1 MAMRVAGSGKKA
13 GAAFGGAV
21 AGAELVLA
29 VGGALLAMVGLALG
43 GGGGG
48 GGGSAA
54 AGHGGGASAGGGSA
68 AAGGGASAGGGSAAD
83 GGAGAGGGSAATGG
97 GAGVGGGSTAAGGGA
112 SVGGGSAAAG
122 GRASAGGAALL
133 LVVRLALAEAEV
145 VMKEDVCA
153 SSTSSP
159 SESSKNYFPTSSAIY
174 VTDRVLK
181 QLVKNLVF
189 TFEFF
194 SREKCAVLRV
204 VGLYPYTCT
213 ATFSSCAIIL
223 LV

>member
-1 MAMRVAGSGKKA
+1 MVVGL
-13 GAAFGGAV
+13 V
-21 AGAELVLA
+21 LVLA
-29 VGGALLAMVGLALG
+29 VGGALLVVVGLAL
-43 GGGGG
+43 

-54 AGHGGGASAGGGSA
+54 AGHGGGASAGGGSGGASAAAGGGASVGGGSA
-68 AAGGGASAGGGSAAD
+68 AAGGGASAGGGSAA
-83 GGAGAGGGSAATGG
+83 AGGRASA
-97 GAGVGGGSTAAGGGA
+97 
-112 SVGGGSAAAG
+112 GGGSAAAG

-133 LVVRLALAEAEV
+133 LVVGLALAGAEV
-145 VMKEDVCA
+145 VMKENVCA

-159 SESSKNYFPTSSAIY
+159 SESSKNSFPTSSAIY

-189 TFEFF
+189 TFECF

-204 VGLYPYTCT
+204 VGLYRYTCT

>member
-1 MAMRVAGSGKKA
+1 MVRIIVFNIINYF
-13 GAAFGGAV
+13 AASSSSSPPPPWVWPCGWRGQEKRRAV

-29 VGGALLAMVGLALG
+29 VGGALLVVVGLAL
-43 GGGGG
+43 

-54 AGHGGGASAGGGSA
+54 AGHGGGASAGGGSGGA
-68 AAGGGASAGGGSAAD
+68 SVGGGSSAAGGGASAGGGSA
-83 GGAGAGGGSAATGG
+83 
-97 GAGVGGGSTAAGGGA
+97 AAGGGA

-122 GRASAGGAALL
+122 GEASAGGGRSCDEGGCMCFL
-133 LVVRLALAEAEV
+133 
-145 VMKEDVCA
+145 D
-153 SSTSSP
+153 SSP
-159 SESSKNYFPTSSAIY
+159 SESSKNSFPTTSAIY

-181 QLVKNLVF
+181 QLVKKLVF

-204 VGLYPYTCT
+204 VGLYRYTCT

>member
-29 VGGALLAMVGLALG
+29 VGGTLLVVVGLAL
-43 GGGGG
+43 
-48 GGGSAA
+48 
-54 AGHGGGASAGGGSA
+54 GGGSA
-68 AAGGGASAGGGSAAD
+68 AAGGEASAGGGRSCD
-83 GGAGAGGGSAATGG
+83 EGGCMCF
-97 GAGVGGGSTAAGGGA
+97 
-112 SVGGGSAAAG
+112 
-122 GRASAGGAALL
+122 L
-133 LVVRLALAEAEV
+133 
-145 VMKEDVCA
+145 D
-153 SSTSSP
+153 SSP
-159 SESSKNYFPTSSAIY
+159 SESSKNSFPSSSAIY

-204 VGLYPYTCT
+204 VGLYRYTCT

>member
-1 MAMRVAGSGKKA
+1 MV
-13 GAAFGGAV
+13 
-21 AGAELVLA
+21 
-29 VGGALLAMVGLALG
+29 VGLALVG
-43 GGGGG
+43 LALVGASA

-54 AGHGGGASAGGGSA
+54 ADGGASAGGGSA
-68 AAGGGASAGGGSAAD
+68 AAGGGAS
-83 GGAGAGGGSAATGG
+83 
-97 GAGVGGGSTAAGGGA
+97 
-112 SVGGGSAAAG
+112 VGGGSAAGG

-133 LVVRLALAEAEV
+133 LVVRLALAEV

-159 SESSKNYFPTSSAIY
+159 SESSKNSFPTSSAIY

-194 SREKCAVLRV
+194 SREKCAVLWV
-204 VGLYPYTCT
+204 VGLYRYTCT

>member
-1 MAMRVAGSGKKA
+1 MAMRVAGAGKKA
-13 GAAFGGAV
+13 GAALGGAV

-29 VGGALLAMVGLALG
+29 VGGVLVVVVGLALG

-48 GGGSAA
+48 GAA
-54 AGHGGGASAGGGSA
+54 LLLAMVVGLALVGAAVGLA
-68 AAGGGASAGGGSAAD
+68 L
-83 GGAGAGGGSAATGG
+83 AGAALLLM
-97 GAGVGGGSTAAGGGA
+97 VGLALA
-112 SVGGGSAAAG
+112 
-122 GRASAGGAALL
+122 GAALL
-133 LVVRLALAEAEV
+133 LVVGLALLLVVGLALAGAEV
-145 VMKEDVCA
+145 GMKEDVCA

-159 SESSKNYFPTSSAIY
+159 SEYSKNSFLTSSAIY

-204 VGLYPYTCT
+204 IGFTLSLSFISS
-213 ATFSSCAIIL
+213 ATTHLPLRSTGMAPCCF
-223 LV
+223 V